1 MLTFKTIHIKNRKI
15 CAQFREDAFICSFP
29 SSNVW
34 KNYWN
39 AEKYYA
45 WLESHIKNY
54 PLGAIHIWLNQKIIG
69 QLEFNYGK
77 AESHINLFYLRPEYR
92 GKNYS
97 SQMHAYVISKLQI
110 QGCHTATLRA
120 APGNQ
125 RAIGFYRKHGW
136 QDLGA
141 DTEHPEVNRYKL
153 ELTGAD
159 KK

>member
-1 MLTFKTIHIKNRKI
+1 MLTFKTIHIKSRKI

-29 SSNVW
+29 NSNVW

-69 QLEFNYGK
+69 QLEFNYGQPL
-77 AESHINLFYLRPEYR
+77 SHINLFYLRPKYR
-92 GKNYS
+92 GQDYS
-97 SQMHAYVISKLQI
+97 RQMHAYTINTLRK
-110 QGCHTATLRA
+110 QGTQTATLRA
-120 APGNQ
+120 APGNE

-136 QDLGA
+136 QDLGKDA
-141 DTEHPEVNRYKL
+141 EHGEVNRYKL
-153 ELTGAD
+153 ELTEEN
-159 KK
+159 